1 MCELHFLPCAPV
13 TFSLVLPMWLTTSI
27 FLRLSISFRTILQ
40 FPGSNGSCHVRTDI
54 RMDIRVTIDILVELS
69 VRSRIS
75 VVSYGYPWRIVRDTM
90 DILVELSVLAYGY
103 YYGYPSKA
111 TGICADI
118 HTDTGAR
125 TVRPGFDNTQ
135 DKEM

>member
-69 VRSRIS
+69 V
-75 VVSYGYPWRIVRDTM
+75 
-90 DILVELSVLAYGY
+90 LAYGY